1 MKNKAQSALY
11 WVPPELRK
19 PAKSRK
25 KHVFSA
31 LFHKKKHKLSKFN
44 IILQIIPKLW
54 KAGFH
59 STTGT
64 KTRILEKHID
74 TKNVKNQL
82 AYEMKQS
89 S

>member
-1 MKNKAQSALY
+1 MHEEQSPKCAL
-11 WVPPELRK
+11 L
-19 PAKSRK
+19 
-25 KHVFSA
+25 
-31 LFHKKKHKLSKFN
+31 
-44 IILQIIPKLW
+44 
-54 KAGFH
+54 

>member
-1 MKNKAQSALY
+1 MVGFFITFYKQDCHQS
-11 WVPPELRK
+11 
-19 PAKSRK
+19 
-25 KHVFSA
+25 
-31 LFHKKKHKLSKFN
+31 
-44 IILQIIPKLW
+44 
-54 KAGFH
+54 H

-74 TKNVKNQL
+74 TKNVKNLL